1 MHRSV
6 HPHRYRN
13 LSKELSESVQR
24 VVSMSRVSQIE
35 RITQNRVVNLF
46 QTQLGYRYLGNWKY
60 RDNNRNIETEIL
72 SQWLSQQG
80 VTDVLINKTLRKL
93 GQATALSDGK
103 NLYDANKEV
112 YGLLRYGVK
121 DKEGAGHQNQ
131 TIWLIDWHNPE
142 NNDFAFAEEV
152 TVKGENKKR
161 PDLVLY
167 VNGIALGVL
176 ELKRS
181 SVSIG
186 EGIRQNLDNQKK
198 AFIRPFFA
206 TLQLVM
212 AGNDT
217 QGLRYGTIE
226 TTEKYY
232 LQWKEAVETDFDSL
246 LDRHLSL
253 LCNKTRFLEIIH
265 DFIVFDAGIKKTC
278 RHNQYF
284 GIQAAKQYVRGKEG
298 GIIWH
303 TQGSGKSL
311 TMVWLA
317 KWIRENVT
325 DSRVLLVTDRTELDE
340 QIEKVFKGVDED
352 IYRTKSGADLVTTL
366 NEPKPWLICSLVH
379 KFGGGNSDN
388 TDEFIQDLKTKL
400 PSNFSLKGNLF
411 VFVDECH
418 RTQSGKLHDAM
429 KEILPN
435 AVFVGF
441 TGTPLL
447 KKDKQKS
454 IEIFGTYIHTY
465 KFDEAV
471 ADGVVLDLRYEARDI
486 DQHLTSQTK
495 VDQWF
500 ESKTRGLSDIA
511 KNQLKQKWGTMQ
523 KVLSSQ
529 SRLEQIV
536 KDILLDME
544 TKPRLMDG
552 RGNAMLV
559 CTSIYQACKV
569 YELFNR
575 TDLAGRCAIITSY
588 KPSPADIK
596 GEESGEGLTERLN
609 QYAIYRKM
617 LADYFDESEDKA
629 MNRAEEFETKV
640 KERFIK
646 EPGQMRL
653 LIVVDKLLTGFDAP
667 SATYLYIDKTMR
679 DHGLF
684 QAICRVNRLDGDD
697 KEYGYIVD
705 YKDLFRRLEGA
716 INDYT
721 SGALDGYDAKD
732 VAGLLSDRLEK
743 ARERLDETLETVRA
757 LCELVALPRDTKNYL
772 HYFCA
777 EDTTDKTALATN
789 EPKRVALYQAVA
801 ALLRAYANLANEMP
815 EAGYSPQETK
825 EIQEE
830 VEHYA
835 KVRDEVKVASS
846 DYLDMKQYEPAMRH
860 LLDSYIRADESEKI
874 SEFENLGLLEL
885 IVNRGSAAID
895 SLPSGIRNDPAAVAE
910 TIENNVRRII
920 IDENP
925 VNPQYYE
932 QMSTLLDALINQRR
946 ENAIDYQEYLEKVKQ
961 LAQQV
966 IQPMTGTSNYPVS
979 LDTPAKRALYDNL
992 GKDESLALRIDTAVR
1007 CTKKDGWVGQRFK
1020 EREVEN
1026 AIRTELASQEF
1037 SIASVLE
1044 LVKKQSEYQ

>member
-1 MHRSV
+1 MSTV
-6 HPHRYRN
+6 GQ
-13 LSKELSESVQR
+13 KER
-24 VVSMSRVSQIE
+24 A
-35 RITQNRVVNLF
+35 TQNRVIKLF
-46 QTQLGYRYLGNWKY
+46 LEQLGYRYLGNWEY
-60 RDNNRNIETEIL
+60 RTNNRNIEPDIL

-80 VTDVLINKTLRKL
+80 INDILITKTLRQL
-93 GQATALSDGK
+93 DQAAALSEGR
-103 NLYDANKEV
+103 NLYDANKAV
-112 YGLLRYGVK
+112 YRLLRYGVK
-121 DKEGAGHQNQ
+121 DKEGAGQHNQ
-131 TIWLIDWHNPE
+131 TIWLIDWENPE
-142 NNDFAFAEEV
+142 NNDFALAEEV
-152 TVKGENKKR
+152 TIKGENKKR
-161 PDLVLY
+161 PDLVVY

-198 AFIRPFFA
+198 TFIRPFFT
-206 TLQLVM
+206 TLQLLM

-226 TTEKYY
+226 TPEKYY
-232 LQWKEAVETDFDSL
+232 LQWKETTATPSNSP
-246 LDRHLSL
+246 LDKDLSL
-253 LCNKTRFLEIIH
+253 LCNKTRFLELIH
-265 DFIVFDAGIKKTC
+265 DFTVFDAGTKKTC

-284 GIQAAKQYVRGKEG
+284 GIHAAQQYIQRREG

-325 DSRVLLVTDRTELDE
+325 DPRVLLITDRTELDA
-340 QIEKVFKGVDED
+340 QIEQVFIGVEEN
-352 IYRTKSGADLVTTL
+352 IYRTTSGTDLINTL
-366 NEPKPWLICSLVH
+366 DQSTPWLICSLVH
-379 KFGGGNSDN
+379 KFGSDN
-388 TDEFIQDLKTKL
+388 GDSTTQFIQDLQTQL
-400 PSNFSLKGNLF
+400 PRNFAPKGNLF

-418 RTQSGKLHDAM
+418 RTQSGKLHTAM
-429 KEILPN
+429 KRILPN
-435 AVFVGF
+435 AVFIGF

-447 KKDKQKS
+447 KQDKQKS
-454 IEIFGTYIHTY
+454 IEIFGSYIHTY

-471 ADGVVLDLRYEARDI
+471 SDGVVLDLRYEARDI
-486 DQHLTSQTK
+486 DQNLTSQTK

-500 ESKTRGLSDIA
+500 ESKTRGLSNLA
-511 KNQLKQKWGTMQ
+511 KTQLKQKWGTMQ

-536 KDILLDME
+536 KDILFDME

-559 CTSIYQACKV
+559 CASIYQACKV
-569 YELFNR
+569 YELFSR
-575 TDLAGRCAIITSY
+575 TDLAGKCAIITSY

-596 GEESGEGLTERLN
+596 GEDSGEGLTEKLN

-617 LADYFDESEDKA
+617 LADYFNEPEDKA
-629 MNRAEEFETKV
+629 MNRAEEFETRV

-667 SATYLYIDKTMR
+667 SATYLYIDKQMR

-716 INDYT
+716 LTDYT
-721 SGALDGYDAKD
+721 SGALDGYDAAD
-732 VAGLLSDRLEK
+732 VAGLLSDRLTK
-743 ARERLDETLETVRA
+743 ARERLDETLEIVRA
-757 LCELVALPRDTKNYL
+757 LCEPVPLPRNTQDYL

-777 EDTTDKTALATN
+777 ADTTDKTALTAN

-815 EAGYSPQETK
+815 EAGYSSQDIAD
-825 EIQEE
+825 IQAE
-830 VEHYA
+830 VEHYT

-846 DYLDMKQYEPAMRH
+846 DYLDMKQYEPSMRH

-874 SEFENLGLLEL
+874 SEFEDLGLLEL
-885 IVNRGSAAID
+885 IVRKGIDAIN
-895 SLPSGIRNDPAAVAE
+895 SLPKTIKSDPTAVAE
-910 TIENNVRRII
+910 TIENNIRRTI

-925 VNPQYYE
+925 VNPKYYE
-932 QMSTLLDALINQRR
+932 QMSELLDALIQRRR
-946 ENAIDYQEYLEKVKQ
+946 ENAIDYQTYLEKVKQ

-966 IQPMTGTSNYPVS
+966 IQPSSQQSDYPS
-979 LDTPAKRALYDNL
+979 SIDTNAKRSLYDNL
-992 GKDESLALRIDTAVR
+992 GKDETLALRIDTIVR
-1007 CTKKDGWVGQRFK
+1007 DTKKEGWVGNRFK
-1020 EREVEN
+1020 EREVAKVVREAAAGYN
-1026 AIRTELASQEF
+1026 VNVDDL
-1037 SIASVLE
+1037 LN
-1044 LVKKQSEYQ
+1044 LVKNQREYQ